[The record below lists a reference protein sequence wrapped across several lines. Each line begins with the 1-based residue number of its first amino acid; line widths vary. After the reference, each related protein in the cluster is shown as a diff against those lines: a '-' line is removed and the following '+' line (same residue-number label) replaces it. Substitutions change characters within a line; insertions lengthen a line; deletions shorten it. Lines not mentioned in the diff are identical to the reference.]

1 MEPIYDCILP
11 GGYNFYGS
19 CELPLLIQ
27 THLWCLGL
35 SHAVRENHLR
45 TSGIQNPLKPAV
57 HLAIDWGFECFAPIF
72 HGWSTPN
79 KS

>member
-27 THLWCLGL
+27 SHLWCLGL
-35 SHAVRENHLR
+35 SHAVREFIISR
-45 TSGIQNPLKPAV
+45 PPESKNPFKPVV
-57 HLAIDWGFECFAPIF
+57 HLAIDWCFF
-72 HGWSTPN
+72 HALPQYFMAGLPP
-79 KS
+79 